1 MKTKKGDKEKL
12 RNKILTKA
20 VSYFK
25 KNGRVGSVTEDIME
39 YAGLTKGALYSHF
52 KSKDELFVQAI
63 IHDLKNLTTS
73 IDNAFKQEGQKAF
86 ESMINEHLN
95 EKNLTDVSDSC
106 VFTSLS
112 SDMQRCKASQRAL
125 FEPHLEQMFLQFA
138 EGFKMHFPNETTEA
152 RLKRAHCLYSG
163 LVGTLTMAR
172 TMKDHTKA
180 LKILED
186 GKEFLTQ
193 QFTN

>member
-12 RNKILTKA
+12 RNKILMKA

-63 IHDLKNLTTS
+63 IHDLKNLIRNIETT
-73 IDNAFKQEGQKAF
+73 FQEEGDRAF
-86 ESMINEHLN
+86 EVMINEHLS

-112 SDMQRCKASQRAL
+112 SDMQRCKVSQRAL
-125 FEPHLEQMFLQFA
+125 FEPYLDQLFLQFA
-138 EGFKMHFPNETTEA
+138 EGFKIPFPDEEIEA
-152 RLKRAHCLYSG
+152 RLNRAHCLYSG

-172 TMKDHTKA
+172 TMRDHTKA
-180 LKILED
+180 LRILED